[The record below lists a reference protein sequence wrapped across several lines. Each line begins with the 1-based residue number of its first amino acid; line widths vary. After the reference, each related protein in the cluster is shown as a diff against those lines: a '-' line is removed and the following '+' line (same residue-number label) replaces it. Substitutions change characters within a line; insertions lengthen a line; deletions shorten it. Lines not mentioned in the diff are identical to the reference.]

1 MRKGVALYPF
11 KGKMMSLPEISRYY
25 NKKRI
30 ELNYNMFASEIKKIA
45 EKVGRENITEEQI
58 IDVVKSVL
66 SKKNLGTALSDYKE
80 NCIKEFG
87 QEFWDNLLA
96 RKASIGEA
104 RKFRLSM
111 KADIN
116 KNNIEPTEKKI
127 ETEREAK
134 DGGVR

>member
-111 KADIN
+111 KVNIN
-116 KNNIEPTEKKI
+116 KNNIEPIEKKI